1 MSRTNNAI
9 EAVGATAF
17 VTAMNLLLAAL
28 TDPTIRGVSYAVDE
42 RQRRDQR
49 TYFGFVSSDT
59 GGASLATPFQVRVD
73 EAASMVDLQ
82 TALDAY
88 QAANPSYFFAHTEFK
103 YLYTGSRTPRFI
115 AITIFNV
122 TAGAFANYLPQ

>member
-1 MSRTNNAI
+1 MSRTNNTV
-9 EAVGATAF
+9 EAVGASAF
-17 VTAMNLLLAAL
+17 VTAMNALLAAL
-28 TDPTIRGVSYAVDE
+28 TNPIIRGVSFAVDE

-49 TYFGFVSSDT
+49 PYFGFISSDT
-59 GGASLATPFQVRVD
+59 GGAALATPFLVRVD

-88 QAANPSYFFAHTEFK
+88 QAANPGYFFAHTEFK

-115 AITIFNV
+115 AITVYNT
-122 TAGAFANYLPQ
+122 TAGATANYLPK